1 MPTTLPEARRDPGTL
16 DPGAGTMQNAAS
28 NTPKK
33 GHTFRTEMNLF
44 GRQDMLLIAAFTAA
58 VVMIFSTSISRLLD
72 YIRDI
77 ENRSGLTLLP
87 ALVLLT
93 GAFVLHQVLRRQQQQ
108 AKAVAAELAAK
119 DAEHRAEDLERLVAF
134 GQALGRALDFD
145 SIRVAVMQH
154 LPAIAG
160 TDNIWVL
167 VQQGAEWHALH
178 GDTRGAE
185 HVLQWGD
192 LAEQLLSSEPDKTPT
207 SLTDRAIGFPLIVG
221 GNPLGV
227 LGVRLIG
234 TGELPEDRKRIL
246 KAAAALLA
254 VSVKNSQLFREVR
267 ENSVKDALTGCV
279 TRGHATEIIDAELRR
294 ARRTQ
299 MPVTMIMFDLD
310 HFKEV
315 NDRYGHLC
323 GDAVLNAVGKRM
335 KEVLRGSDVKCRY
348 GGDEFLVLLPET
360 PLHGARRVADTL
372 RREIAERPIP
382 WAGEGLAVT
391 ASFGLAQ
398 TMPGEVNV
406 EAVIARADQALYR
419 AKNDGKNCVRIAAET
434 ALVS

>member
-1 MPTTLPEARRDPGTL
+1 
-16 DPGAGTMQNAAS
+16 
-28 NTPKK
+28 
-33 GHTFRTEMNLF
+33 MNLF

-72 YIRDI
+72 YIREI

-93 GAFVLHQVLRRQQQQ
+93 GAFMFHQILRRHQQQ

-119 DAEHRAEDLERLVAF
+119 DAEHRAEELERLVTF
-134 GQALGRALDFD
+134 GQALGRALDFE
-145 SIRVAVMQH
+145 SLRVAVTQH
-154 LPAIAG
+154 LPTIAG
-160 TDNIWVL
+160 TANVWVL
-167 VQQGAEWHALH
+167 VQQGAEWQALH

-192 LAEQLLSSEPDKTPT
+192 LAEQLLSSGPDKAPG
-207 SLTDRAIGFPLIVG
+207 SLTDRTIGFPLIVG
-221 GNPLGV
+221 GNPMGV
-227 LGVRLIG
+227 LGVRPEG
-234 TGELPEDRKRIL
+234 GGKLPEDRKHIL
-246 KAAAALLA
+246 EAAAALLA
-254 VSVKNSQLFREVR
+254 VSIKNSQLFREVR
-267 ENSVKDALTGCV
+267 DNSVKDALTGCV
-279 TRGHATEIIDAELRR
+279 TRGHALEIIDAELRR

-310 HFKEV
+310 HFKDV

-323 GDAVLNAVGKRM
+323 GDAVLSAVGKRM
-335 KEVLRGSDVKCRY
+335 REVLRGSDVKCRY
-348 GGDEFLVLLPET
+348 GGEEFLVLLPET

-382 WAGEGLAVT
+382 WAGEGVTVT

-406 EAVIARADQALYR
+406 EAVIERADQALYR
-419 AKNDGKNCVRIAAET
+419 AKNDGRNCVRIASESP
-434 ALVS
+434 LVVDNSKLTVDS